1 MLIDTI
7 VGFYAFFKTDLIYFV
22 IVIVFSGRHLSHVV
36 GDVIP
41 DVAAEVSQ
49 LGQQLVNLVP
59 SSLAA
64 ILLNLTVQESN
75 LKLEKIKNII
85 SNK

>member
-1 MLIDTI
+1 MIDTML
-7 VGFYAFFKTDLIYFV
+7 VSRLFFFLTDLIYFV

-41 DVAAEVSQ
+41 DIAAEVSQ
-49 LGQQLVNLVP
+49 LGQQLVYLVL

-85 SNK
+85 

>member
-1 MLIDTI
+1 
-7 VGFYAFFKTDLIYFV
+7 
-22 IVIVFSGRHLSHVV
+22 VV

-41 DVAAEVSQ
+41 DIAAEVSQ
-49 LGQQLVNLVP
+49 LGQQLINLVL